1 MAKKELD
8 TTDMRHLDCELTD
21 AEIKQYGEDLA
32 HRLMDITVLELE
44 KKRIG
49 NKIKPIEEDVEKLIV
64 KIDTK
69 KEVREVACD
78 WHYDWDKGKKRLIRT
93 DTYEEVPNTKYDIS
107 EDEKQ
112 LQLEITGQE
121 P

>member
-1 MAKKELD
+1 MAKEINY
-8 TTDMRHLDCELTD
+8 TEMRHLDCVLTD
-21 AEIKQYGEDLA
+21 EEVKQYGEDLA
-32 HRLMDITVLELE
+32 HRLMDITALELE
-44 KKRIG
+44 KARVN
-49 NKIKPIEEDVEKLIV
+49 NKIKPIKSEVEELVA

-93 DTYEEVPNTKYDIS
+93 DTYATLPNTTFDIS

-112 LQLEITGQE
+112 MNLEAA
-121 P
+121 